1 MSTILA
7 LMATAFVAGVINS
20 VAGGGTFLTFPALAP
35 TGVPAITASA
45 TSSAALFPGTLA
57 STLAFREDF
66 GRLRGVNL
74 PAMVAI
80 STAGGLVGS
89 LLLLLTPERTFAAL
103 VPALLLAATLLF
115 AAGPWLTPC
124 QSVQM
129 PIGPERKWA
138 QRSIVLKVGPCAPRP
153 CDRPSA
159 FETACARCSSAN

>member
-20 VAGGGTFLTFPALAP
+20 VAGGVTFLTLPALVLA
-35 TGVPAITASA
+35 GVPAIAASA

-57 STLAFREDF
+57 NTLAFREDC

-80 STAGGLVGS
+80 SAAGGLVGS

-103 VPALLLAATLLF
+103 VPELLLAATLLF
-115 AAGPWLTPC
+115 AAGPWLTTN
-124 QSVQM
+124 M
-129 PIGPERKWA
+129 
-138 QRSIVLKVGPCAPRP
+138 RSSGMR
-153 CDRPSA
+153 
-159 FETACARCSSAN
+159 